1 MVSVYFRNSLAFLSL
16 AAMISKSS
24 SDSDP
29 LLSVMTST
37 VLALGPVLG
46 GSERVDELEPVA
58 ELFAL
63 PKVCLRKLDVGLK
76 FDLTFEPIPVSELVA
91 LPKVCL

>member
-1 MVSVYFRNSLAFLSL
+1 MYFRKPLAFLSL

-37 VLALGPVLG
+37 VLALEPVLG
-46 GSERVDELEPVA
+46 GSERVDELETVA
-58 ELFAL
+58 ELVAL
-63 PKVCLRKLDVGLK
+63 PKVCLRKLDVGPK
-76 FDLTFEPIPVSELVA
+76 FNLIFVPEPVSELVG